1 MSAKTL
7 AFDMA
12 SPDPAATEAARG
24 RDTARKE
31 DASAA
36 TTTAAAAAGLAMP
49 VGRRSQGGAPIMR
62 RPSPAARRNGLG
74 FRRAEGGRDE
84 VEAES
89 LVGLCLFNLSGED
102 RDD

>member
-1 MSAKTL
+1 MT
-7 AFDMA
+7 

-24 RDTARKE
+24 RGTARKE

-36 TTTAAAAAGLAMP
+36 TTTAAAAAAGLAMP